1 VQRFSV
7 LRLLWIDVG
16 CNQGMIRVRNI
27 TGPEITGGFRP
38 VNLRGWEIPFL
49 NMENGELPL
58 ILSFLSGISFFTC
71 FAIDIYK
78 HFVYSQLMIV
88 SFANKE
94 TEKLF
99 ATGKSKK
106 LPTEIIT
113 RAIMRLTQLDNAR
126 EVSDLSMP
134 PSNHLEA
141 LSGNRAGQWSI
152 RINDQWR
159 ICFGFAKGEA
169 TDVEITDYH

>member
-1 VQRFSV
+1 
-7 LRLLWIDVG
+7 
-16 CNQGMIRVRNI
+16 
-27 TGPEITGGFRP
+27 
-38 VNLRGWEIPFL
+38 
-49 NMENGELPL
+49 
-58 ILSFLSGISFFTC
+58 
-71 FAIDIYK
+71 
-78 HFVYSQLMIV
+78 MIV

-126 EVSDLSMP
+126 DVSDLLMP
-134 PSNHLEA
+134 PSNRVEA

-159 ICFGFAKGEA
+159 ICFSFANGEA

>member
-1 VQRFSV
+1 MKHLIATRWKPHSCAVISV
-7 LRLLWIDVG
+7 APHKQIVYIE
-16 CNQGMIRVRNI
+16 NMI
-27 TGPEITGGFRP
+27 T
-38 VNLRGWEIPFL
+38 
-49 NMENGELPL
+49 
-58 ILSFLSGISFFTC
+58 
-71 FAIDIYK
+71 
-78 HFVYSQLMIV
+78 

-106 LPTEIIT
+106 LPSEIIT

-126 EVSDLSMP
+126 EVTDLLMP
-134 PSNHLEA
+134 PSNRLET

-159 ICFGFAKGEA
+159 VCFQFANGDA

>member
-1 VQRFSV
+1 
-7 LRLLWIDVG
+7 
-16 CNQGMIRVRNI
+16 MI
-27 TGPEITGGFRP
+27 
-38 VNLRGWEIPFL
+38 
-49 NMENGELPL
+49 LPL
-58 ILSFLSGISFFTC
+58 VSVPYGLECSGGAKRSPFATLSWISFFIF
-71 FAIDIYK
+71 FAIDTYK
-78 HFVYSQLMIV
+78 QIVYSQLMIV

-106 LPTEIIT
+106 FPSEIIT

-134 PSNHLEA
+134 PSNRLEA
-141 LSGNRAGQWSI
+141 LSGNRAGRWSI

-159 ICFGFAKGEA
+159 IFFDFANGEA
-169 TDVEITDYH
+169 LDVEITDYH

>member
-1 VQRFSV
+1 
-7 LRLLWIDVG
+7 
-16 CNQGMIRVRNI
+16 MI
-27 TGPEITGGFRP
+27 T
-38 VNLRGWEIPFL
+38 
-49 NMENGELPL
+49 
-58 ILSFLSGISFFTC
+58 
-71 FAIDIYK
+71 
-78 HFVYSQLMIV
+78 

-113 RAIMRLTQLDNAR
+113 RAIMRLTQLDNVR
-126 EVSDLSMP
+126 EVTDLLMP
-134 PSNHLEA
+134 PSNRLET
-141 LSGNRAGQWSI
+141 LSGERAGQWSI

-159 ICFGFAKGEA
+159 VCFRFANGDA